1 MEVNVAVLNPTSVHE
16 SQYKRRRVSLNGVDT
31 SLSCQVLH
39 DVENSLPT
47 LRCSD
52 YYTKPCLSEL
62 AIREFSNPG
71 YCSKVQDF
79 VIGRFGYGC
88 VKFIG
93 ETDVR
98 CLDLDSIVKFRRCEI
113 VVYEN
118 DSCKPLVG
126 HGLNKPAEVTLL
138 LQTKLS
144 DNLNEA
150 ELKKVVEK
158 LKRKTKS
165 QGAHFISFNPANR
178 EWKFLVQHFSR
189 FGLGD
194 EDEDD
199 VPMDDVSPGA
209 QDPADNGSE
218 VSDDEETASPNR
230 TLLSHSLPA
239 HLGLDP
245 VRMNDMRML
254 FFPTKEDDNPTFAKD
269 SSRSPLRLSSK
280 KTVHN
285 SYTPSIRKTPLAL
298 KEYNPGVFSSSSP
311 GAILMAPQNRGSHL
325 TIAKSEGFELDL
337 TNRTPVTGSHSC
349 NVVDAALFMGRSFR
363 VGWGPNGVL
372 VHSGMPVGSDNSQ
385 VVLSSVINLEKVALD
400 KVTRDE
406 TNEVKEELS
415 EFCFSSPLNL
425 HKELSH
431 ETKIVELG
439 TFDLKLQ
446 KLICDRL
453 TLPDICRSYIGIIEK
468 QLEVP
473 GLSSATRVL
482 LMHQVM
488 VWELIKVLFSSRKM
502 GGQLMLMEDE
512 EDEEDMIPDVRENY
526 PDVDLE
532 ALPLIRRAAFSYWL
546 QESVHDRVQ
555 DDVSSLDELNDLQ
568 HIFLLLSGRQM
579 DAAVE
584 LAASRGDVRLSC
596 LLSQAGGS
604 TPNRA
609 DIAHQLELWKQN
621 GLDFSFIEEDRVRLL
636 ELLSGNIHRAL
647 HGVKIDWKRFLG
659 LLMWYKLPPDISL
672 PVVFNTYQKLLN
684 EGDAPYPVPVY
695 IDEGPVEDVS
705 NWVFND
711 RFDLA
716 YYLMLLHAREE
727 DDFGALKTMF
737 SASASTNDPLDY
749 HMIWHQRAV
758 LEAIGA
764 FSSKDLHI
772 LDMAFV
778 SQLLCL
784 GQCHWAIY
792 VVLHMPHRE
801 DYPYLQ
807 ATVIREILFQYCEVW
822 STRDSQWEFIEG
834 LGIPSAWLHEALVS
848 LSSLNMLLLLVLVIH
863 VLPFPDFSMIMFL
876 ELPQMFLV
884 PSDNY
889 ISLDHFIMV
898 YVKITFGWGKLIVK
912 NYEFCILH
920 LLMIDNDSVFLLLDF
935 SLPTFSCRQYFTV
948 TLETFQKL

>member
-1 MEVNVAVLNPTSVHE
+1 MEVSLAVLNPTSVHE
-16 SQYKRRRVSLNGVDT
+16 SQYKRRRVSTNGVDS
-31 SLSCQVLH
+31 SLSRA
-39 DVENSLPT
+39 ENCLPT
-47 LRCSD
+47 LRSSD

-71 YCSKVQDF
+71 YCSRVEDF
-79 VIGRFGYGC
+79 VVGRFGYGC
-88 VKFIG
+88 VRFFG

-113 VVYEN
+113 VVYED
-118 DSCKPLVG
+118 DSSKPSVG
-126 HGLNKPAEVTLL
+126 HGLNKPAEVSLL
-138 LQTKLS
+138 LQTKPS
-144 DNLNEA
+144 NHSNET
-150 ELKKVVEK
+150 ELKEVVEK
-158 LKRKTKS
+158 LKRKNES
-165 QGAHFISFNPANR
+165 QGARFISFNPVNQ
-178 EWKFLVQHFSR
+178 EWKFSVQHFSR
-189 FGLGD
+189 FGLGE

-199 VPMDDVSPGA
+199 VPMDDVSP
-209 QDPADNGSE
+209 ADNGSE
-218 VSDDEETASPNR
+218 LSETASPNR
-230 TLLSHSLPA
+230 ALLSHSLPA

-254 FFPTKEDDNPTFAKD
+254 FFPTEEDEVEGQLSYDNPPFAKD
-269 SSRSPLRLSSK
+269 SSK
-280 KTVHN
+280 KIVHN
-285 SYTPSIRKTPLAL
+285 SYTPSIRKTPLAI
-298 KEYNPGVFSSSSP
+298 KEYKTGGFSSSSP
-311 GAILMAPQNRGSHL
+311 GAILMAPQNKGLHL
-325 TIAKSEGFELDL
+325 TVAKSEGFKLDI
-337 TNRTPVTGSHSC
+337 TKTTPVTGSHSH

-385 VVLSSVINLEKVALD
+385 VVLSSMINLEKVALD
-400 KVTRDE
+400 KVSRDE
-406 TNEVKEELS
+406 TNEVNEELS
-415 EFCFSSPLNL
+415 ELCFGSPLSI
-425 HKELSH
+425 HKEWSH
-431 ETKIVELG
+431 ETKLVEFG
-439 TFDLKLQ
+439 AFDLKLQ
-446 KLICDRL
+446 KLVCDRL
-453 TLPDICRSYIGIIEK
+453 ALPDICRSYIDSIEK

-473 GLSSATRVL
+473 GLSSASRVL

-488 VWELIKVLFSSRKM
+488 VWELIKVLFSSRKT
-502 GGQLMLMEDE
+502 GGQLMLM

-526 PDVDLE
+526 PDVDPE

-555 DDVSSLDELNDLQ
+555 DDVSSLDELSDLQ

-584 LAASRGDVRLSC
+584 LASSRGDVRLSC

-604 TPNRA
+604 TSNRA
-609 DIAHQLELWKQN
+609 DIAHQLDLWRKN

-695 IDEGPVEDVS
+695 IDEGPLEDVS

-711 RFDLA
+711 RFDLS

-758 LEAIGA
+758 LEAIGT

-792 VVLHMPHRE
+792 VILHMPHRE

-807 ATVIREILFQYCEVW
+807 ATAIREILFQYCEVW
-822 STRDSQWEFIEG
+822 SARDSQWEFIES

-848 LSSLNMLLLLVLVIH
+848 LCSL
-863 VLPFPDFSMIMFL
+863 
-876 ELPQMFLV
+876 
-884 PSDNY
+884 
-889 ISLDHFIMV
+889 
-898 YVKITFGWGKLIVK
+898 
-912 NYEFCILH
+912 
-920 LLMIDNDSVFLLLDF
+920 SVSRFA
-935 SLPTFSCRQYFTV
+935 C
-948 TLETFQKL
+948 